1 MRAHIRTLVF
11 LSAAILATM
20 LASAA
25 GRAEEAGDRRH
36 AVTFF
41 GAWLTDNSWKEIA
54 ALDGVAMRDSG
65 LAGGALSREIAGT
78 RNWALEIEGQAVKHF
93 GEQSHWEFNLPL
105 FARWRTFP
113 WNDRVPTSL
122 AFGIGPSYATELPP
136 AEVELDGD
144 SARFLLYWTA
154 ELEIGLPDSPWSGIA
169 RLHHRSS
176 GYGVFA
182 DAGGSNALAFGIRRR
197 F

>member
-20 LASAA
+20 LASTA

-41 GAWLTDNSWKEIA
+41 GAWLTDNSWK
-54 ALDGVAMRDSG
+54 
-65 LAGGALSREIAGT
+65 EIAGT

-122 AFGIGPSYATELPP
+122 AFGIGPSYATERPP
-136 AEVELDGD
+136 AEVEMDGD